1 MACKL
6 NNLIIEVVAWVATHK
21 LTIRPFFLK
30 VTPFTASKQTGQSSP
45 SNCGCDCNSR
55 FCVLPMPDWFHLLF
69 YAKCCQMRQ
78 SKQKELQLHPP
89 SNTFRCRR
97 SCMSSAPQHL
107 QIASLKCLTFLE
119 AKEIGIIGLAL
130 LLSSST
136 LFFPGVNSLVDAI
149 VAKLVASIGDAERN
163 LSVKQIP
170 PIHLHNFCTAMYLP
184 CSRYH

>member
-1 MACKL
+1 MCYPC
-6 NNLIIEVVAWVATHK
+6 
-21 LTIRPFFLK
+21 LTGFIY
-30 VTPFTASKQTGQSSP
+30 SS
-45 SNCGCDCNSR
+45 N
-55 FCVLPMPDWFHLLF
+55 
-69 YAKCCQMRQ
+69 AKCCQMRQ

-136 LFFPGVNSLVDAI
+136 LFFPGRQLACRCNSCQTGCEHWRCRTEPFSQANTANTFAQFLHCHVSAMFTISLGHASRKGI
-149 VAKLVASIGDAERN
+149 VSLEHFLCFTCPKMFGS
-163 LSVKQIP
+163 Q
-170 PIHLHNFCTAMYLP
+170 PI
-184 CSRYH
+184 